1 MRLKLLCGG
10 VIIMGDAL
18 PIHESIFAHAMFLD
32 PRAIDFLCLALVH
45 SVKGVRSGHELAH
58 LRLTLALR
66 AITPPSPLVKTP
78 HSSATTLPTSA
89 RSLAFLTKR
98 NRQPIVHGSG
108 IHTSSPGEHPSVHY
122 QGAAHPISIHN
133 FSRATLRFPKNKN
146 FRSSRFS

>member
-66 AITPPSPLVKTP
+66 AIAPPRFRIQFQHGCAPASDGG
-78 HSSATTLPTSA
+78 
-89 RSLAFLTKR
+89 FLDKVFFT
-98 NRQPIVHGSG
+98 G
-108 IHTSSPGEHPSVHY
+108 
-122 QGAAHPISIHN
+122 
-133 FSRATLRFPKNKN
+133 
-146 FRSSRFS
+146 